1 MSDIRRNSAIDDIK
15 SRIVAMRALAN
26 DSQVA
31 TALSYYATDATI
43 PNSDGQII
51 WAVPIDKNLKML
63 QTS

>member
-1 MSDIRRNSAIDDIK
+1 
-15 SRIVAMRALAN
+15 MRALAN